1 MAENIYTQLPYLKSR
16 ISFQPLLR
24 LWKKIIESD
33 NSAAAKICHD
43 LYEQF
48 HNIPELLQ
56 PITDYK
62 VLEQHKALVEEAM
75 TTIFPASFSERKE
88 LFAVAMPFHS
98 KSFYASSFF
107 KSTYLDAQGNYLFPL
122 DPQVAENVSVAKIHL
137 AYKLILKKWY
147 DIELIG
153 GDAFL
158 CSYPEHNRNIHN
170 YFELEWDPEFI
181 DVIANFDLPPLP
193 EQFLNKCH
201 HIRDLVHYPELT
213 NILPLENFIFDGF
226 VITRIREVSERETIN
241 NIRSILQQENSFEDL
256 HLLHELKQQLRYLL
270 GLEEADIG
278 FTAFY
283 DAGNEIELVTI
294 NYASILL
301 KNISVT
307 GDVIDFCRNVSEEL
321 DKHPDYFWWIQSSD
335 QSSKI
340 DTQLKKDGWQSA
352 LVTALFYKQKIIGC
366 LEIVTTKGEP
376 VNKSI
381 LMRLEYVK
389 ELLETGMQHYRQQLQ
404 NNVSQLVKEHF
415 TAVQSSVEWKFSNA
429 AVQYLRH
436 QYSGDSP
443 KMESVIF
450 QDVYPFY
457 GAIDIRNSSRER
469 NRAVQEDM
477 LQQLRWLQ
485 KILKNVEKTY
495 SYPLLQEVQSH
506 INKHIDSISNFLFAA
521 DEQVIQNF
529 LRTEAAELLGYLA
542 IEAPQ
547 CRDEIEAYFGK
558 VATHQNLLDDQRSK
572 FEKSVTEI
580 NNTVTKHLEQE
591 QEKNQSLYPH
601 YFERFVT
608 DGVEFNMYIGQSIAP
623 DVKFDIAQLKN
634 FRLWQLSSLA
644 TAAQQVH
651 QLKKNLLL
659 PLDTTQLMLVYNE
672 PISIRFRNEERKF
685 DIDGV
690 HHARYEVVKKR
701 IDKAVIKGSHERL
714 TQPGTIAIVYS
725 GDEDAKE
732 YLQYIESLKSQ
743 NILTGTAEV
752 FELDELQAVSGLKAI
767 RVSVQ
772 LEHLQNEIDQ
782 NESKA
787 KMMQ

>member
-1 MAENIYTQLPYLKSR
+1 MAENIYTQLPHLRSR

-24 LWKKIIESD
+24 LWKKIIEID
-33 NSAAAKICHD
+33 NSAAAKICND
-43 LYEQF
+43 LYQQF

-56 PITDYK
+56 PITNYDF
-62 VLEQHKALVEEAM
+62 LEQHNALVEEAM

-98 KSFYASSFF
+98 KSIYASSFF
-107 KSTYLDAQGNYLFPL
+107 KSTYLDVQGNYLFPL
-122 DPQVAENVSVAKIHL
+122 DPQVAKNVSVAKIHL
-137 AYKLILKKWY
+137 SYKLILKKWY

-158 CSYPEHNRNIHN
+158 CSYPEHKRNIHN
-170 YFELEWDPEFI
+170 YFELEWDSRFI
-181 DVIANFDLPPLP
+181 DVIANFDLPLLP
-193 EQFLNKCH
+193 EHFLNKCH
-201 HIRDLVHYPELT
+201 HIRDLAHYPELS
-213 NILPLENFIFDGF
+213 NILPLKNFIFDGF

-241 NIRSILQQENSFEDL
+241 NIRSILQHENTFEDP
-256 HLLHELKQQLRYLL
+256 HLLRELKQQLHYLL

-283 DAGNEIELVTI
+283 DAINEIELVTI

-307 GDVIDFCRNVSEEL
+307 GDVIKFCRNVSEEL
-321 DKHPDYFWWIQSSD
+321 NKYHDYLWWVQSSD
-335 QSSKI
+335 HNSKI

-352 LVTALFYKQKIIGC
+352 LVTALFYNQKIIGC
-366 LEIVTTKGEP
+366 LEIVTKSGEP

-389 ELLETGMQHYRQQLQ
+389 ELLETGLQHYRQQLQ

-415 TAVQSSVEWKFSNA
+415 TAVQASVEWKFNNA
-429 AVQYLRH
+429 AVQYLRD
-436 QYSGDSP
+436 QYSGNSA

-477 LQQLRWLQ
+477 LQQLNWVK
-485 KILKNVEKTY
+485 KILQNVEQTY
-495 SYPLLQEVQSH
+495 SYAWVQEVQSR

-521 DEQVIQNF
+521 DEQVVQNF
-529 LRTEAAELLGYLA
+529 LSNEVSELLRYLA
-542 IEAPQ
+542 KEEPE
-547 CRDEIEAYFGK
+547 CRDEIDSYFGT
-558 VATHQNLLDDQRSK
+558 VAIHQNLLEDHRSR

-591 QEKNQSLYPH
+591 QEKIQSLYPH

-644 TAAQQVH
+644 TAAQHVH
-651 QLKKNLLL
+651 QLNKNLSL
-659 PLDTTQLMLVYNE
+659 PLHTTQLMLVYND

-690 HHARYEVVKKR
+690 HHARYEIVKKR
-701 IDKAVIKGSHERL
+701 IDKALIKGSHERL

-732 YLQYIESLKSQ
+732 YLQYIEYLKSQ
-743 NILTGTAEV
+743 NLLTGTAEV
-752 FELDELQAVSGLKAI
+752 FELEELQALSGLKAL
-767 RVSVQ
+767 RVSIQ
-772 LEHLQNEIDQ
+772 LEHLQKEIDQ
-782 NESKA
+782 NKSR
-787 KMMQ
+787 